1 MPQITA
7 GKVSFARSVQP
18 AQYETKKAEVE
29 LSFSLAEGEELGAW
43 LDDVAAK
50 AQAKA
55 LEMVGL
61 KPAQEAKHVSVAKA
75 QPKSKD
81 VLDAEIA
88 KAEVQEKQKAKEAYA
103 AKQRVGEDL
112 EAAKKLAEKSN
123 TAKVPVDS
131 LMDLAENTNGQGLA
145 DPDADLLA
153 DVPKEVSDQDLVAA
167 VTRKN
172 QELKDPKKIHA
183 LRETFVKLP
192 KGLRDIPA
200 ADRPR
205 FLAELEALKK

>member
-1 MPQITA
+1 MVQITA
-7 GKVSFARSVQP
+7 GKVIFARSVQP

-61 KPAQEAKHVSVAKA
+61 KPAQEAKPAATK
-75 QPKSKD
+75 
-81 VLDAEIA
+81 
-88 KAEVQEKQKAKEAYA
+88 KAEVKPPTDDEKQKAKEAFA
-103 AKQRVGEDL
+103 AKQRVGEDIA
-112 EAAKKLAEKSN
+112 AAKTLAEKSN
-123 TAKVPVDS
+123 TAKTAIDGLDIAS
-131 LMDLAENTNGQGLA
+131 LQPGSPAPSL

-153 DVPKEVSDQDLVAA
+153 DVPKEVTDQDLVAA

>member
-1 MPQITA
+1 LAQIIGGSVKFGRKTA
-7 GKVSFARSVQP
+7 P
-18 AQYETKKAEVE
+18 AQYENKEAVVE
-29 LSFSLAEGEELGAW
+29 LSFSLAEGEALGTF
-43 LDDVAAK
+43 LDDVGAQ

-61 KPAQEAKHVSVAKA
+61 KPVEKTKPALTKEVKA
-75 QPKSKD
+75 E
-81 VLDAEIA
+81 LDAFKE
-88 KAEVQEKQKAKEAYA
+88 ETEKQKAKEAYA
-103 AKQRVGEDL
+103 NGKATDADLKAK
-112 EAAKKLAEKSN
+112 EAAKALAEKCN
-123 TAKVPVDS
+123 TAKDIASLDVVPTVQPAS
-131 LMDLAENTNGQGLA
+131 

-153 DVPKEVSDQDLVAA
+153 DVPKEVTDQDLVAA

-192 KGLRDIPA
+192 KGLRDIVA

>member
-7 GKVSFARSVQP
+7 GKISFARSVQP

-55 LEMVGL
+55 LEMIGL
-61 KPAQEAKHVSVAKA
+61 KPATEAKPATTK
-75 QPKSKD
+75 
-81 VLDAEIA
+81 
-88 KAEVQEKQKAKEAYA
+88 KAEVKPPAEVQKEDSKKTYAVHKATEEAKA
-103 AKQRVGEDL
+103 
-112 EAAKKLAEKSN
+112 LAEKSN
-123 TAKVPVDS
+123 TAKDIAS
-131 LMDLAENTNGQGLA
+131 LDDVHGVKGGEGIIGSLGHA

-153 DVPKEVSDQDLVAA
+153 DVPKEVTDQDLVAA

>member
-1 MPQITA
+1 MAQITA

-29 LSFSLAEGEELGAW
+29 LSFSLAEGEELGAF

-50 AQAKA
+50 AQEKA
-55 LEMVGL
+55 LQMVGL
-61 KPAQEAKHVSVAKA
+61 VKVYGISTIDKPPNALDTKLQEAV
-75 QPKSKD
+75 
-81 VLDAEIA
+81 
-88 KAEVQEKQKAKEAYA
+88 EKQKAKEAYA
-103 AKQRVGEDL
+103 AKQLSAEELDKRIV
-112 EAAKKLAEKSN
+112 AKALAEKSN
-123 TAKVPVDS
+123 TAKDIAS
-131 LMDLAENTNGQGLA
+131 LDVTPTPPA

-153 DVPKEVSDQDLVAA
+153 VPKEVTDQDLVAA